1 MPQADLQQ
9 LPANSNSQSNA
20 STSSTSTTA
29 NNSEVMQQL
38 QGKGPELPQTDIGE
52 VSSGSSFA
60 KMAGGVLDSVIPT
73 EGSSLKFALTG
84 AIPLYK
90 TPGVTVTFKP
100 ALKMGVENK
109 FGKLRASIE
118 LAAGV
123 EVSAGVETWLVDF
136 QAALEARFSGT
147 LSIHG
152 DSGTEI
158 FQEFLLS
165 LRYIVESACETVS
178 MPDRFKDPI
187 VDGIMSDEDMLNTV
201 QGMDKR
207 DKVSLDLKA
216 GLKGSAS
223 AGGLEA
229 SASASVGH
237 SMILRN
243 DGNDELETATQ
254 ESVSVQVGPFTGT
267 RKWLDGNT
275 LDILNAKT
283 PLPMLGKSANASV
296 MAILSNEVLN
306 KVKISGSVSVELTLG
321 MLKDKLFGDDGWIA
335 SLKDSVT
342 RGIISLNK
350 QIDNPLLSKL
360 AAQLGST
367 PTSEAKKTL
376 SPDGEELLHARAS
389 LDAKVKVSLVTSL
402 TWERGKGF
410 LFRVELATNAS
421 SSLGFGDNKIEI
433 TKNDRLALLSIGN
446 EGLSIDI
453 HPFN

>member
-1 MPQADLQQ
+1 
-9 LPANSNSQSNA
+9 
-20 STSSTSTTA
+20 
-29 NNSEVMQQL
+29 
-38 QGKGPELPQTDIGE
+38 
-52 VSSGSSFA
+52 
-60 KMAGGVLDSVIPT
+60 
-73 EGSSLKFALTG
+73 
-84 AIPLYK
+84 
-90 TPGVTVTFKP
+90 
-100 ALKMGVENK
+100 
-109 FGKLRASIE
+109 
-118 LAAGV
+118 
-123 EVSAGVETWLVDF
+123 
-136 QAALEARFSGT
+136 
-147 LSIHG
+147 
-152 DSGTEI
+152 
-158 FQEFLLS
+158 
-165 LRYIVESACETVS
+165 

-446 EGLSIDI
+446 DGLSIDI